1 MDDYEKAQR
10 RLVQAEMAAWSDP
23 PESPRRPSCLAVL
36 AGLVVLGCLG
46 AVIGIAAFFHH
57 L

>member
-36 AGLVVLGCLG
+36 AGLVFVGCLG
-46 AVIGIAAFFHH
+46 VVVGIAAFLSH